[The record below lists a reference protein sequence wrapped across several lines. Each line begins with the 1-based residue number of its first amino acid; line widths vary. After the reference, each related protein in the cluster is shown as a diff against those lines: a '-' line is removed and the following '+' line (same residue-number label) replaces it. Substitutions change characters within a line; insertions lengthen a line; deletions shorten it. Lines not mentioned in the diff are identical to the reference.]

1 MIENGTRVE
10 HEGYVSDIITEQ
22 TLEWLEDQR
31 DREKPFLLMYQHK
44 APHREWAPALR
55 HLGHDNDR
63 EYPEPPTL
71 HENYSDRG
79 PAVQQ
84 QEMTLANHMRPSD
97 LKLSLRQKLNP
108 DQEAMWNAYYQPRN
122 EKALKAGLTDD
133 VGWRYQRY
141 MHDYLGCVKGVDEG
155 VGRVLDYLDEAEL
168 TENTLVIYSSD
179 QGFFLGEHGWYDKR
193 WIFEESLRTP
203 LLVRWPGVTEPG
215 TVNSRI
221 VSNLDF
227 AQTILEAAGVPA
239 PDNMQGASLVP
250 LLEGKSPEDWRTAFY
265 YHYYEYPRWHKV
277 MPHYGVVTDRYKL
290 VRFYHPADYW
300 ELYDLV
306 ENPLET
312 RSYYQEESYTDIR
325 RELHDQ
331 LAKLRQTLEVPEDN
345 RE

>member
-1 MIENGTRVE
+1 
-10 HEGYVSDIITEQ
+10 
-22 TLEWLEDQR
+22 
-31 DREKPFLLMYQHK
+31 
-44 APHREWAPALR
+44 
-55 HLGHDNDR
+55 
-63 EYPEPPTL
+63 
-71 HENYSDRG
+71 
-79 PAVQQ
+79 
-84 QEMTLANHMRPSD
+84 
-97 LKLSLRQKLNP
+97 
-108 DQEAMWNAYYQPRN
+108 
-122 EKALKAGLTDD
+122 
-133 VGWRYQRY
+133 
-141 MHDYLGCVKGVDEG
+141 
-155 VGRVLDYLDEAEL
+155 L